1 MAPGNTAGN
10 QLSRL
15 LGMSKKALPLPS
27 PNDEGRETNET
38 EERKMTETELETLQR
53 ERNLYKGKNASLLA
67 LLSKMRDRLGVI
79 TTEIEDEGDRAYF
92 GSTNDADELK
102 EFESDMID
110 WLIDAEVPHLTMTE
124 DPYASIREQRERAD
138 KAETELSLLRSENE
152 AMRKA
157 LEDLVECHDAFTA
170 SMGNMEEAY
179 YKLAKYAYPQWQ
191 AARAALSKEP
201 QS

>member
-1 MAPGNTAGN
+1 
-10 QLSRL
+10 
-15 LGMSKKALPLPS
+15 
-27 PNDEGRETNET
+27 
-38 EERKMTETELETLQR
+38 MTETELETLQR

-67 LLSKMRDRLGVI
+67 LISKMRDRIAVI

-138 KAETELSLLRSENE
+138 KAEAEIGRLLSANE
-152 AMRKA
+152 GMRKA
-157 LEDLVECHDAFTA
+157 LEATRSVVIEMRDKHSNPNGD
-170 SMGNMEEAY
+170 N
-179 YKLAKYAYPQWQ
+179 YACGQWDMAQ
-191 AARAALSKEP
+191 RLWGKIDKIVSEALSSPIKEK
-201 QS
+201 SND